1 MGDEVRSTLE
11 PWSVWRKLSG
21 TTTNDYV
28 AAMDWVTQ
36 SISRKSILLKNT
48 HALNGLKYKLLTQMS
63 LAISVD
69 TQDPV
74 QDEKVSEETLDA
86 GEVAEFLYNR
96 SYARMILQ
104 VKAEVADSQA
114 TYRIDRLGEGI

>member
-1 MGDEVRSTLE
+1 MGEEQRSTIE
-11 PWSVWRKLSG
+11 PWSVWRKIEG
-21 TTTNDYV
+21 TTTNAYAD
-28 AAMDWVTQ
+28 AMDWITQ
-36 SISRKSILLKNT
+36 TISRKSILLKNT
-48 HALNGLKYKLLTQMS
+48 HALNGLNYKLLTQMS

-74 QDEKVSEETLDA
+74 QDEKVSEETLAA
-86 GEVAEFLYNR
+86 GEVAEFLYTR
-96 SYARMILQ
+96 AYARMILQ

>member
-1 MGDEVRSTLE
+1 LGEEVRSTIE
-11 PWSVWRKLSG
+11 PWAAWRKLTG
-21 TTTNDYV
+21 TTTNAYV
-28 AAMDWVTQ
+28 DAMDWITQ
-36 SISRKSILLKNT
+36 AMSRKSILLKNT
-48 HALNGLKYKLLTQMS
+48 HALNGLHYKLLTQMS
-63 LAISVD
+63 LAVSKD

-74 QDEKVSEETLDA
+74 QDEKVAETVLAA

>member
-1 MGDEVRSTLE
+1 MGDEVKSTLE
-11 PWSVWRKLSG
+11 PWSAWRKISG
-21 TTTNDYV
+21 TTTNAYAD
-28 AAMDWVTQ
+28 AMDWITQ

-48 HALNGLKYKLLTQMS
+48 HALNGLKYKLLTQMT
-63 LAISVD
+63 LAISKD

-74 QDEKVSEETLDA
+74 QDEKVSEETLAA

-104 VKAEVADSQA
+104 VKAEVAGLQA